1 MKSSSSILV
10 AVLLIGAMASLPAV
24 GRAGPVNLVTL
35 TCQKYQNEVLNSPTP
50 EKKADPINTVMW
62 LFGYSVSKTGA
73 HAMYG
78 DALAGF
84 GFALDAECKSNPNES
99 LQDALGAVKHSEK
112 NPMDL
117 ATLDC
122 GIFLQRDADMR
133 KNDKESADTIMMWLF
148 GFAVEKTGSHILDA
162 DRLPAFEDK
171 FAAECKKRPE
181 RSLFDTLTAVK
192 P

>member
-1 MKSSSSILV
+1 MKSVSFGLLGVLFLGMMALAPVSSQ
-10 AVLLIGAMASLPAV
+10 
-24 GRAGPVNLVTL
+24 AGPLNLATL
-35 TCQKYQNEVLNSPTP
+35 TCQKYQNEVLKSPTA
-50 EKKADPINTVMW
+50 EQRADPINTVMW

-78 DALAGF
+78 DALTGF
-84 GFALDAECKSNPNES
+84 GFALDAECKNNPNES
-99 LQDALGAVKHSEK
+99 LQDALGKVKHSEK

-117 ATLDC
+117 TTLDC
-122 GIFLQRDADMR
+122 GTFAQRDADLR

-148 GFAVEKTGSHILDA
+148 GFSVEKSGSHVLDA
-162 DRLPAFEDK
+162 DRLAAFEAK
-171 FAAECKKRPE
+171 FDTECKKRPE